1 MNPPTPEQLLEHL
14 TQRVQSLEQMI
25 RDQGLL
31 GLTQGRRFIYIQN
44 TKRSLWA
51 FIDTDEPVPAVALTG
66 YVTDLYRKEDEVP
79 KLHVVVRTR
88 EDEFVLCSGFETH
101 FSRDVMAAIAQLT
114 PEQAHRPL
122 KIVPCL
128 KELKKAEAEAD
139 KTVKKP
145 VYANVLL
152 DDRTIYTG
160 QLKQQLSAEELFAK
174 AQAVLKGI
182 TPTLA
187 PGATVTKGAERTTSP
202 VIQSASP
209 SSVKPTAVP
218 RPTPAI
224 AKTEAPLPMVAK
236 VETSAPVASID
247 SGTTASGT
255 TALETKSP
263 ESTVKPSAIDW
274 KSFCQ
279 QYGILPM
286 ALKALAQDLGLPMGK
301 LNANQSARLY
311 QQAYSRFVQGSAA
324 SA

>member
-1 MNPPTPEQLLEHL
+1 MNPPTTEQLLEHL
-14 TQRVQSLEQMI
+14 TQRVQSLEQVI

-51 FIDTDEPVPAVALTG
+51 FIDNDEPVPAVALTG
-66 YVTDLYRKEDEVP
+66 YVTDIYRKEDEIP

-128 KELKKAEAEAD
+128 KELKKAEADVD

-145 VYANVLL
+145 IYANVLL

-160 QLKQQLSAEELFAK
+160 QLKQQLSPEELFEK
-174 AQAVLKGI
+174 AQVVLKG
-182 TPTLA
+182 TRSVSTAMATTKSVEGKSVEGTRPTSSVLKSVSTSA
-187 PGATVTKGAERTTSP
+187 TGLKTAESLHPEPVTAKPSVPALVATVEKS
-202 VIQSASP
+202 
-209 SSVKPTAVP
+209 
-218 RPTPAI
+218 
-224 AKTEAPLPMVAK
+224 APL
-236 VETSAPVASID
+236 ASIAGELPP
-247 SGTTASGT
+247 S
-255 TALETKSP
+255 
-263 ESTVKPSAIDW
+263 ESTVTSLAIDW

-311 QQAYSRFVQGSAA
+311 QQAYAKFVQGAVA
-324 SA
+324 SRLA